1 MRLIFRFKVF
11 LFALFILT
19 NANAKEKIVYI
30 DMNILINKS
39 KVGISINNQMK
50 KLVDLNNS
58 EYEKIEKSLLDEEK
72 DILKKKNVLDPQ
84 KFNEEILNFRN
95 KIKSLRAER
104 KKKVELIRNKNVKA
118 KNELVSQITKLLAEY
133 SSKNEIGLVL
143 NKDSIVL
150 GIKTIDITDKILE
163 ISNKNIKNIK
173 LKN

>member
-118 KNELVSQITKLLAEY
+118 KNC
-133 SSKNEIGLVL
+133 
-143 NKDSIVL
+143 
-150 GIKTIDITDKILE
+150 
-163 ISNKNIKNIK
+163 
-173 LKN
+173 